1 VPWLPRGGC
10 RSFRCLSRN
19 LGRSSL
25 GKIKEKEIRKE
36 KHLISCW
43 GLVTGPFKKEHLFF
57 FSFFIFIFWWE
68 GSVVYIW
75 SSFFPSSAIEE
86 SDLSDTLLH
95 QNGSA

>member
-57 FSFFIFIFWWE
+57 FHFSFL
-68 GSVVYIW
+68 
-75 SSFFPSSAIEE
+75 FFGGRDPSSIFGPA
-86 SDLSDTLLH
+86 SFP
-95 QNGSA
+95 AAP